1 MVSLLAAADA
11 LAALPELTAPYFMQK
26 IGTFSA

>member
-11 LAALPELTAPYFMQK
+11 LAALSVCYALYFMQK